1 MKKISELNISK
12 IMKLKLVG
20 KEIND
25 SRRKI
30 IQRLKREDPEAYQE
44 YQESLNK
51 NLKRFIKKN
60 PDYNKN
66 YKRKRKGN

>member
-1 MKKISELNISK
+1 
-12 IMKLKLVG
+12 MKLKLVG

>member
-1 MKKISELNISK
+1 
-12 IMKLKLVG
+12 MKLKLVS

-30 IQRLKREDPEAYQE
+30 IKKLKREDPEAYQE

-51 NLKRFIKKN
+51 NLKRFKKKN
-60 PDYNKN
+60 PDYYKN
-66 YKRKRKGN
+66 YERKREGN